1 MKTYRLQVL
10 LDVLIEADSEQD
22 ARDQFMEV
30 DLGALD
36 KERGSGEIFDWD
48 YVDVLEIDES

>member
-30 DLGALD
+30 NLGALD